1 MVNLEVTSS
10 TSPVADEPVVKRAK
24 LENLN
29 IKNAVHE
36 FKVPFLKINENA
48 KAPFRGSEF
57 AAGADIHSAEDCVV
71 PKKGKYLVST
81 ALKLALPKGT
91 YGRVAP
97 RSGLAFKSQI
107 DIGAGVVDED
117 YRGEVKVLLFNFG
130 QEDFYVKQ
138 GDRIAQLVC
147 QEISSTCEMPEPR
160 EEVIEVV
167 RKSEDI
173 KMPTK
178 EGAGMIVYS
187 NEDGFVPARGF
198 SSFSTG
204 IHIALPSGYYGRAA
218 PLNKLA
224 IEHSI
229 ENYAGVIDEDYRG
242 EIRVLLFNFSDTPF
256 EVKKGDGIVQIL
268 CEKVAKC
275 VYEEVQELSET
286 TRGEGGFGSTGTSD
300 KIDAASGDATKTVEK
315 ALSFE
320 KIAEDAQEPV
330 YGTPFAAGADV
341 FSGEETTV
349 PAGGKV
355 LISTGIK
362 LSVKPG
368 HYARIAPRSGLA
380 VKNFIDVGAGVEV
393 GGGDEEL
400 KVLLFNYGDTD
411 FQVKKGD
418 RIAQIVAE
426 RIANIEIKEVKEL
439 SETTRGEAGFG
450 STGIKSVESETK
462 ETTNV

>member
-1 MVNLEVTSS
+1 MVNLEISS
-10 TSPVADEPVVKRAK
+10 ASPVSDEPVVKRAK

-81 ALKLALPKGT
+81 ALKVALPQGT

-97 RSGLAFKSQI
+97 RSGLAFKNQI

-130 QEDFYVKQ
+130 QEDFYVKH

-147 QEISSTCEMPEPR
+147 QEISSTCEMPEPHK
-160 EEVIEVV
+160 EVIEVM
-167 RKSEDI
+167 RASEEI

-256 EVKKGDGIVQIL
+256 EIKKGDRIAQIL

-275 VYEEVQELSET
+275 VWEEVQELSET
-286 TRGEGGFGSTGTSD
+286 NRGEGGFGSTGTSEMRD
-300 KIDAASGDATKTVEK
+300 KMDAGSGDAKIVEK

-320 KIAEDAQEPV
+320 KIVEDAQEPV

-341 FSGEETTV
+341 YSGEETTV
-349 PAGGKV
+349 PAGGKA

-393 GGGDEEL
+393 GGDEEL

-418 RIAQIVAE
+418 RIAQIIAE
-426 RIANIEIKEVKEL
+426 RIAVIQIKEVKEL

-450 STGIKSVESETK
+450 STGLA
-462 ETTNV
+462 